1 MTLEKTST
9 SQRKIRYT
17 VYLNEDENTLL
28 RNDAINVKGYS
39 QKAVGKYIREQV
51 LTPLSN
57 AKKTPSISIPAIN
70 SDTAADLRGA
80 VTNLNQS
87 VRTLNTIALSSSI
100 SSQKAE
106 AEKMMVQVL
115 EIAALCKDHKNFLEG
130 NIENKRLLARLTVSN
145 FSSENLRSFADQK
158 DARRAK

>member
-1 MTLEKTST
+1 MTLEKTSS

-39 QKAVGKYIREQV
+39 QKAVGKYIREQI
-51 LTPLSN
+51 LTSLSDADN
-57 AKKTPSISIPAIN
+57 GPSISIPVIN
-70 SDTAADLRGA
+70 ASTARDLRGA

-87 VRTLNTIALSSSI
+87 IRTLNTIALSSSI

-106 AEKMMVQVL
+106 AEKMMLQVL

-130 NIENKRLLARLTVSN
+130 NNENRKLLAELSVEV
-145 FSSENLRSFADQK
+145 FSSKNLTNLSNRKRIREDK
-158 DARRAK
+158 